1 MTIRTD
7 LQFKDGAVH
16 VRDNNRTDMREKLP
30 EVKLTDRLASTKWGQ
45 SVRKDAGSH
54 ADDPALRDFES
65 AHTIMANGAQK
76 LVAQRESQNPG
87 QTQAAHLADVHAQ
100 YERYLGSGARSMD
113 KARANI
119 KSRIGSIDSEFRQ
132 RAKFSDNG
140 AGSEIRAVVR
150 GMSDQQRAEFIANA
164 ISNEDGEALGAIL
177 DGHPS
182 LSGLTKGQIDN
193 HRQRAMQ
200 QLTPDLLKL
209 ERSLKKADE
218 ILFQTFDEALGVGDT
233 LTAKDVRARFD
244 AEARKAC
251 KARQEAQ
258 DSWGG

>member
-16 VRDNNRTDMREKLP
+16 VRDENKSDMREKLP
-30 EVKLTDRLASTKWGQ
+30 EVKLTDRLNSAKWGE
-45 SVRKDAGSH
+45 SVRQDAGQH
-54 ADDPALRDFES
+54 ADDPALRDFEH

-76 LVAQRESQNPG
+76 LVGLRETQNPAH
-87 QTQAAHLADVHAQ
+87 TQAAHLADLDTQ
-100 YERYLGSGARSMD
+100 YQTYLGRSAQAMD

-140 AGSEIRAVVR
+140 AGSEIRQVVR
-150 GMSDQQRAEFIANA
+150 QMDDGQKAEFIANA
-164 ISNEDGEALGAIL
+164 IAGGDGEALSAVL

-200 QLTPDLLKL
+200 KITPDLLKL
-209 ERSLKKADE
+209 ERSLQRADE
-218 ILFQTFDEALGVGDT
+218 ILFQSFSEALDVGDS
-233 LTAKDVRARFD
+233 LTAKDVRAKYSGPRN
-244 AEARKAC
+244 
-251 KARQEAQ
+251 Q
-258 DSWGG
+258 DNGLR

>member
-1 MTIRTD
+1 MPIRSD
-7 LQFKDGAVH
+7 LQIKDGAVH

-30 EVKLTDRLASTKWGQ
+30 EVKLTDRLNSAKWGE
-45 SVRKDAGSH
+45 SVRQDAGQH
-54 ADDPALRDFES
+54 ADDPALQDFER
-65 AHTIMANGAQK
+65 AHTLMSGGAQK
-76 LVAQRESQNPG
+76 LVAQREAQNPA
-87 QTQAAHLADVHAQ
+87 QTQAAHLADLDTQ
-100 YERYLGSGARSMD
+100 YQTYLGRSAQASD

-119 KSRIGSIDSEFRQ
+119 KRRIGSIDSEFRQ
-132 RAKFSDNG
+132 RAKFADNG
-140 AGSEIRAVVR
+140 SASEIRAVVR

-182 LSGLTKGQIDN
+182 LTGLSKGQIDN

-218 ILFQTFDEALGVGDT
+218 VLFQTFDEALGVGDT

-244 AEARKAC
+244 AEAQKATR
-251 KARQEAQ
+251 ARQEAQ

>member
-1 MTIRTD
+1 MPIRTD

-16 VRDNNRTDMREKLP
+16 VRDDNRTDMREKLP
-30 EVKLTDRLASTKWGQ
+30 EVKLTDRLGSTKWGE
-45 SVRKDAGSH
+45 SVRKDAGQH
-54 ADDPALRDFES
+54 ADDPALRDFEH

-76 LVAQRESQNPG
+76 LVGLRETQNPAH
-87 QTQAAHLADVHAQ
+87 TQAAHLADLDTQ
-100 YERYLGSGARSMD
+100 YQTYLGRSAQASD

-119 KSRIGSIDSEFRQ
+119 KRRIGSIDSEFRQ
-132 RAKFSDNG
+132 RAKFADNG
-140 AGSEIRAVVR
+140 SASEIRAVVR

-164 ISNEDGEALGAIL
+164 ISNKDGEALSAVL

-200 QLTPDLLKL
+200 QLTPDLQAL

-218 ILFQTFDEALGVGDT
+218 VLVQTFDEALGVGDS
-233 LTAKDVRARFD
+233 LTAKSVRAKFQ
-244 AEARKAC
+244 AESEKAK

-258 DSWGG
+258 DSWG

>member
-1 MTIRTD
+1 MPNKTD
-7 LQFKDGAVH
+7 
-16 VRDNNRTDMREKLP
+16 VRQPLP
-30 EVKLTDRLASTKWGQ
+30 SVQLTDRLNSTKWGE
-45 SVRKDAGSH
+45 SVRKDAGQH
-54 ADDPALRDFES
+54 ADDPALRDFEH
-65 AHTIMANGAQK
+65 AHTVLANGAQK

-100 YERYLGSGARSMD
+100 YERYLGSGAQAMD
-113 KARANI
+113 RARANI
-119 KSRIGSIDSEFRQ
+119 KSRIGSIDSEFRT

-218 ILFQTFDEALGVGDT
+218 ILFQTFDEALGVGDS
-233 LTAKDVRARFD
+233 LTAKDLRAKFN
-244 AEARKAC
+244 AEALAAS

>member
-1 MTIRTD
+1 MPIRTD
-7 LQFKDGAVH
+7 LQIKDGAVH

-30 EVKLTDRLASTKWGQ
+30 EVKLTDRLASTKWGE
-45 SVRKDAGSH
+45 SVRKDAGQH
-54 ADDPALRDFES
+54 ADDPALRDFEH

-76 LVAQRESQNPG
+76 LVGLRETQNPG

-164 ISNEDGEALGAIL
+164 IANEDGEALGAIL

-244 AEARKAC
+244 AEAQKATR
-251 KARQEAQ
+251 ARQEAQ

>member
-1 MTIRTD
+1 MPIRTD
-7 LQFKDGAVH
+7 LQIKDGAIH
-16 VRDNNRTDMREKLP
+16 VRDENKSDMREKLP
-30 EVKLTDRLASTKWGQ
+30 EVKLTDRLGSTKWGE
-45 SVRKDAGSH
+45 SVRQDAGQH

-87 QTQAAHLADVHAQ
+87 QTQAAHLQDVHAQ

-164 ISNEDGEALGAIL
+164 ISNKDGEALSAVL

-200 QLTPDLLKL
+200 QLTPDLQAL
-209 ERSLKKADE
+209 ERSLQRADE
-218 ILFQTFDEALGVGDT
+218 VLVQTFDEALGVGDT
-233 LTAKDVRARFD
+233 LTAKDVRAKFQ
-244 AEARKAC
+244 AESEKAK